1 MVSGMDEA
9 TAKQISHAQWGIFV
23 ANRIANRGANTRVGQ
38 EFFNALYEVRPMI
51 ARGLTVT
58 DFDPF
63 YKDYVSAECLDF
75 VRRNW
80 EWANA

>member
-1 MVSGMDEA
+1 
-9 TAKQISHAQWGIFV
+9 
-23 ANRIANRGANTRVGQ
+23 
-38 EFFNALYEVRPMI
+38 MI

-63 YKDYVSAECLDF
+63 YKDYVSADCLDF